1 MSGGVAKQPHNS
13 EMGSSKWGHPT
24 LRGKIR
30 EILKDYGECSKADII
45 RELAPF
51 NISKEKITNALRDM
65 KKRSELY
72 SKSRGW
78 YVYVGTNGVA
88 TNIWT
93 TDETRLKWFSE
104 AILFHNI
111 KGNIFDCDMGASK
124 WGSKLQDSKERF
136 IRNGPG
142 SIVLTRNYDTL
153 QFHFS
158 CKRPGF
164 SRDDLLE
171 VIAELYQ
178 WLIELQ
184 ISGVPVVQYF
194 EARNSRNIMIKELM
208 GQTYK
213 LEVMKGLVLKAYQ
226 DGSELQTESIHSGL
240 AYSLSD
246 LVNVSNNMKEN
257 ILAMESKNII
267 ANGVKKTTN
276 MLNAMRKQQTDH
288 IYHVEGELNQV
299 VALAEKT
306 KEISKDTAHYMSYV
320 DSRLFELTSSLGEV
334 KQHPVM
340 DQVQML
346 YDLKEGFTLLVSKI
360 DSIET
365 KIEEKAEEEK
375 SFRELTHNQR
385 IQTLNELLDISESVI
400 DIASIVKAHRST
412 IYRFLDDYN
421 AQLDVR
427 HMGNPILKK
436 YNDSPENNTMNGNP
450 ITMNGVTPQLSKTYF
465 EDLKSEYSIVA
476 NMSQDIQVSK
486 VMEKLGK
493 ATSAQVVSILSHL
506 KEGSVR
512 RSLSRLIPKYLLS
525 VKIGGGKKKYIWR
538 NNN

>member
-1 MSGGVAKQPHNS
+1 
-13 EMGSSKWGHPT
+13 MGSSKWGHPT

-30 EILKDYGECSKADII
+30 KILKDYGECSKADII

-51 NISKEKITNALRDM
+51 NISKEKITNALRDL

-111 KGNIFDCDMGASK
+111 KGNLFDCDMGSSK

-164 SRDDLLE
+164 TRDNLLE

-226 DGSELQTESIHSGL
+226 DGNKLQTESLHSGL
-240 AYSLSD
+240 NYSLSE
-246 LVNVSNNMKEN
+246 LVNVANNFKYSVTQMQ
-257 ILAMESKNII
+257 SQNII

-276 MLNAMRKQQTDH
+276 MLNAMRQQQTDH

-299 VALAEKT
+299 TALAEKT
-306 KEISKDTAHYMSYV
+306 KKISEETAHYMSYV
-320 DSRLFELTSSLGEV
+320 DSRLFELTHSIGEV
-334 KQHPVM
+334 QQHPVM
-340 DQVQML
+340 NQAQML
-346 YDLKEGFTLLVSKI
+346 NDLKEGFSLLVTSVQDIKK
-360 DSIET
+360 
-365 KIEEKAEEEK
+365 KIEVKTEEEK
-375 SFRELTHNQR
+375 SFRELTKNQR
-385 IQTLNELLDISESVI
+385 IQTLNELLDISDSVL

-412 IYRFLDDYN
+412 IYRFLDDYSSEI
-421 AQLDVR
+421 DVR
-427 HMGNPILKK
+427 HRGNPIMKK
-436 YNDSPENNTMNGNP
+436 YYGSPENQTLNGNP
-450 ITMNGVTPQLSKTYF
+450 ITLGGVTTQLSKTYF
-465 EDLKSEYSIVA
+465 EDLKSKYSIVA
-476 NMSQDIQVSK
+476 NMSQDQQVSK
-486 VMEKLGK
+486 VVNVLG
-493 ATSAQVVSILSHL
+493 VVTAVEVINILQHI
-506 KEGSVR
+506 KESNVR
-512 RSLSRLIPKYLLS
+512 RSLSRLISKKIIRS

-538 NNN
+538 NKN